1 MQENVDK
8 HLEDLTRKVM
18 KTPELESP
26 SFNFKSAVM
35 AEIEGLELSSTTKY
49 VPLISKRS
57 WVLIGVALLAV
68 ILYFIFSGI
77 TITAGWLS
85 KIGIER
91 FYNFEISNPLADL
104 NMSTTLIYAIG
115 LFGLMLTVQIPLL
128 KRYFD
133 QRLSV

>member
-26 SFNFKSAVM
+26 SFNFKSVVM
-35 AEIEGLELSSTTKY
+35 SEIEGVELSSTIKY
-49 VPLISKRS
+49 VPLISKRL
-57 WVLIGVALLAV
+57 WVLIGVTLLAV
-68 ILYFIFSGI
+68 ILYLIFSDT

-85 KIGIER
+85 KIGVER
-91 FYNFEISNPLADL
+91 FFNFEISNPLADL
-104 NMSTTLIYAIG
+104 NISTTLIYAIG
-115 LFGLMLTVQIPLL
+115 LFGFMLAVQIPLL

>member
-18 KTPELESP
+18 KSPELESP
-26 SFNFKSAVM
+26 SFNFKSVVM
-35 AEIEGLELSSTTKY
+35 AEIEGLEMSSTTKY

-68 ILYFIFSGI
+68 ILYFIFSDI

-104 NMSTTLIYAIG
+104 NISTTLIYAIG

>member
-8 HLEDLTRKVM
+8 HLEGLTRKVM

-26 SFNFKSAVM
+26 SFNFKSVVM
-35 AEIEGLELSSTTKY
+35 SEIEGVELSSTTKY

-57 WVLIGVALLAV
+57 WVLIGVTLLAL
-68 ILYFIFSGI
+68 ILYFILSDI

-104 NMSTTLIYAIG
+104 NVSTTLIYAIG

>member
-26 SFNFKSAVM
+26 SFNFKSVVM
-35 AEIEGLELSSTTKY
+35 AEIEGLEMSSTTKY

-68 ILYFIFSGI
+68 ILYFIFSDI

-104 NMSTTLIYAIG
+104 NISTTLIYAIG